1 MNGEVFKALASPV
14 RREIL
19 SRLSHGDLNAGQI
32 ADGFDISKPSISNHL
47 AILKRAGLIS
57 DERDG
62 RTIIYRLNE
71 TIFQE
76 LMKWLIDFSDAQA
89 REKRS

>member
-1 MNGEVFKALASPV
+1 V

-62 RTIIYRLNE
+62 RTIVYHLNE